1 MRPCPLCNRDN
12 QSMPVL
18 GYSLAPW
25 ELKRCGGCGLV
36 YLVNPP
42 EYVALEEEFAWEK
55 TWAEEGA
62 KRRGRNPMLHD
73 LGHGISTLPRRLLR
87 RDKLG
92 RWVRRFVAPGP
103 VLDVG
108 CGEGVALERL
118 PEQYVPFG
126 VEVSRKQAQVAQSRV
141 APRGGRVVQAD
152 ALSGMKQFE
161 AGFFTGVLMNSY
173 LEHEVNPRAALESA
187 RGLMRPNARLI
198 VKVPNFGSF
207 NRVVRGARWCGFR
220 HPDHV
225 NYFVPELLGR
235 LLRDSGFRVL
245 RAGAAEHLPTSDNM
259 WALAENS

>member
-1 MRPCPLCNRDN
+1 
-12 QSMPVL
+12 MPVL
-18 GYSLAPW
+18 RYSLAPW

-62 KRRGRNPMLHD
+62 KRRGRSPVLHD
-73 LGHGISTLPRRLLR
+73 IGHGISTLPKRLLR

-92 RWVRRFVAPGP
+92 KWVRRFVAPGA

-108 CGEGVALERL
+108 CGAGVALQRL
-118 PEQYVPFG
+118 PEQYIPFG
-126 VEVSRKQAQVAQSRV
+126 VEVSIKQAQVAQSRV

-161 AGFFTGVLMNSY
+161 AGFFSGVIMNSY

-225 NYFVPELLGR
+225 NYFVPELLAR
-235 LLRDSGFRVL
+235 LLRDAGFRVL

-259 WALAENS
+259 WALAENF

>member
-1 MRPCPLCNRDN
+1 
-12 QSMPVL
+12 
-18 GYSLAPW
+18 
-25 ELKRCGGCGLV
+25 
-36 YLVNPP
+36 
-42 EYVALEEEFAWEK
+42 
-55 TWAEEGA
+55 
-62 KRRGRNPMLHD
+62 
-73 LGHGISTLPRRLLR
+73 
-87 RDKLG
+87 
-92 RWVRRFVAPGP
+92 
-103 VLDVG
+103 
-108 CGEGVALERL
+108 
-118 PEQYVPFG
+118 
-126 VEVSRKQAQVAQSRV
+126 V

-245 RAGAAEHLPTSDNM
+245 RAGVAEHLPTSDNM